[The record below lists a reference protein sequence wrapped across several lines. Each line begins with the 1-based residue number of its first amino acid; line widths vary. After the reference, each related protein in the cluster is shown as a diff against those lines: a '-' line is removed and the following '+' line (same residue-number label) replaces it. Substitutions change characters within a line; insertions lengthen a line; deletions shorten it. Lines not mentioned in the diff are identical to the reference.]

1 MLLAPLRPH
10 HWRLN
15 TFLHV
20 CARDAQH
27 RHLHSP
33 PQRRSGVGASA
44 VMAAAAA
51 DAGAKRKKTAI
62 GTHSGT
68 FHCDEALGC
77 YMVRE

>member
-1 MLLAPLRPH
+1 
-10 HWRLN
+10 
-15 TFLHV
+15 
-20 CARDAQH
+20 
-27 RHLHSP
+27 
-33 PQRRSGVGASA
+33 
-44 VMAAAAA
+44 MAAAAA